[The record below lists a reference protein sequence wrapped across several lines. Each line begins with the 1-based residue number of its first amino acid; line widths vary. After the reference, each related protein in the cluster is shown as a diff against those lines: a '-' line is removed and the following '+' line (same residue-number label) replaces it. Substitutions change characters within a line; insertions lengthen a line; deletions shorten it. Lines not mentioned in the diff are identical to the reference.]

1 MLQRM
6 KEDVSAYL
14 TRDPAATS
22 RLGVMLCYPGLH
34 ALWLHRL
41 AHRIDRQGWR
51 MGARFIS
58 LFSRFL
64 TGVEIHPSAVIG
76 RRLVIDHGMGVV
88 IGETAV
94 IGDDVTIYHGVTLG
108 GISLHKG
115 RRHPSIGDGVIIGAG
130 AKVLGPIHVGKGA
143 RIGSNAVVTKDV
155 ADDATMIGVPAHSIQ
170 EVRVTSEAFVA
181 YGECLGEGDRDP
193 IYAELHALRER
204 IEVLEEQLRSNP
216 SL

>member
-6 KEDVSAYL
+6 KEDVTAYL

-22 RLGVMLCYPGLH
+22 RLAVMLCYPGLH
-34 ALWLHRL
+34 ALWLHRA
-41 AHRIDRQGWR
+41 AHRMDAAGWR
-51 MGARFIS
+51 MGARLIS
-58 LFSRFL
+58 MIARFL
-64 TGVEIHPSAVIG
+64 TGVEIHPSASIG

-130 AKVLGPIHVGKGA
+130 AKVLGPIHIGKGA

-155 ADDATMIGVPAHSIQ
+155 ADDTTMIGVPAHCVQ
-170 EVRVTSEAFVA
+170 EARAPATPMQPFVA
-181 YGECLGEGDRDP
+181 YGECLGEGERDP
-193 IYAELHALRER
+193 IYAELHALKER
-204 IEVLEEQLRSNP
+204 IEALEAHHRS
-216 SL
+216 